1 MDRAEET
8 RQQIADAGYRC
19 IARWGVSR
27 TTMAD
32 LAREAGVSRATLYRY
47 FPGGREEVFAQ
58 SINDAVV
65 AFFSDLL
72 VAVEGASSL
81 EEMLE
86 IGLPRAH
93 RKVEEHDVLQAV
105 LRNEPEALHPA
116 LDDAVDA
123 IRAQMAE
130 FLTSQLE
137 AFGVAPG
144 VSIPEAA
151 DYLARML
158 LSYMGSP
165 GRWNLADPGEVS
177 TLVRAELL
185 GGIRPS

>member
-65 AFFSDLL
+65 AFFRDLL
-72 VAVEGASSL
+72 AAVEGAASL

-93 RKVEEHDVLQAV
+93 RQVEEHEVLQAV
-105 LRNEPEALHPA
+105 LRNEPEALH
-116 LDDAVDA
+116 LW
-123 IRAQMAE
+123 
-130 FLTSQLE
+130 
-137 AFGVAPG
+137 
-144 VSIPEAA
+144 
-151 DYLARML
+151 
-158 LSYMGSP
+158 GSP
-165 GRWNLADPGEVS
+165 WRGRARGRGLPREDAAQLHGLTGPLGPRRPSRGPDPGAR
-177 TLVRAELL
+177 RAARGNPPDVGETRL
-185 GGIRPS
+185 IRHSWGCR

>member
-1 MDRAEET
+1 MGRAEET

-47 FPGGREEVFAQ
+47 FPGGREQVFAQ

-65 AFFSDLL
+65 AFFTELL
-72 VAVEGASSL
+72 EAVEGAASL

-93 RKVEEHDVLQAV
+93 RQVAEHEVLQAV

-116 LDDAVDA
+116 LDDAVA
-123 IRAQMAE
+123 SVRQEMAA
-130 FLTSQLE
+130 FLTTQLE
-137 AFGVAPG
+137 VHGVAGG
-144 VSIPEAA
+144 VAIEEAA
-151 DYLARML
+151 EYLSRML

-165 GRWNLADPGEVS
+165 GRWDLANPAEVS
-177 TLVRAELL
+177 RLVRAELL
-185 GGIRPS
+185 GGIRPA